1 MSPLQ
6 SDALLDPGTE
16 IRRPELKRQILSH
29 FWRDC
34 CLPACFSRAPSPV
47 VELAGSP
54 ANNGEPRRRLAAW
67 WLLPDGIMEDD
78 LGPNSDRLLPFF
90 GGVGRIG
97 QLWPRYEFAIGDG
110 SPAMAAPRFT
120 VELTIYAEP
129 MVRRRQHVVLSA
141 GPDERLKII
150 EWQINPKP

>member
-1 MSPLQ
+1 MTPLL
-6 SDALLDPGTE
+6 SDALLDAGTAFQ
-16 IRRPELKRQILSH
+16 RPELKRRILSH

-47 VELAGSP
+47 VELSASP
-54 ANNGEPRRRLAAW
+54 SNHGAPSRRLAAW

-78 LGPNSDRLLPFF
+78 LGPTSDRLLPFF

-97 QLWPRYEFAIGDG
+97 QLWPRYEFAIADG
-110 SPAMAAPRFT
+110 NATAADRRFT

-129 MVRRRQHVVLSA
+129 MVRRRQRIVLSTEA
-141 GPDERLKII
+141 DERVKIV
-150 EWQINPKP
+150 EWQISPKA